1 MKVEKFKKE
10 ILNELSKIMPINE
23 AKSELSFLLNEHFC
37 LSKKDTILNPEK
49 ILNFS
54 DEIKEIVK
62 IRTSTRKPL
71 QYIIN
76 KAIFFNEVFYV
87 DENVLIPRPETEI
100 LVEEAAKHLNKD
112 STILD
117 IGTGSGCIAIML
129 AKLLQNDNII
139 SCDIS
144 NEALQVAN
152 KNASLIIPDRKIKFI
167 QSDIYSNIEEKFD
180 AIISNPP
187 YISFEFKKE
196 MAPEVLNYEPHK
208 ALFAENEGMHFYEK
222 IIKDAKK
229 FLKKDG
235 FLAFEIGINQSEK
248 IKNLLILEGFS
259 KIIIIPDLTSI
270 DRILLAW

>member
-10 ILNELSKIMPINE
+10 ILNELSKIMPISE

-49 ILNFS
+49 ILNFT

-152 KNASLIIPDRKIKFI
+152 KNASLIVPDRKIKFI

-208 ALFAENEGMHFYEK
+208 ALFAENEGMLFYEK

-229 FLKKDG
+229 FLKKGG